1 MKVYR
6 YILSRSFA
14 SVLGVLFI
22 ITSIDLVFNFFSQLE
37 DINENYSYA
46 DALVFLLQSQPF
58 RSREFIYLCS
68 VVGLLVV
75 FLDNN
80 FLRAFNSLRQ
90 AGLKK
95 INFALL
101 AFLPIV
107 MINLASYEY
116 LVPDMTKSAFA
127 ERKAKVNQI
136 IKDEPKMIEIRKVED
151 TYQIISEDISVNFT
165 RAGDIELIAENA
177 EAFKSLNY
185 NSNLK
190 YLRSSELVAS
200 SNSAFENY
208 NLIVQ
213 TELLRRSLNFLSYF
227 FIFIIGLEILL
238 SFNKGFNTNRIL
250 IFGFGTCLL
259 YSFLE
264 TLIAD
269 SITVFGLPFYLQAF
283 PVLLIP
289 IYLYLKRF
297 VFF

>member
-46 DALVFLLQSQPF
+46 DVLVFLLQSQPF

-80 FLRAFNSLRQ
+80 FLRAFNSMRQ

-107 MINLASYEY
+107 IINLASYEY
-116 LVPDMTKSAFA
+116 LVPDLTKSAFV

-136 IKDEPKMIEIRKVED
+136 MKEEPKMVEIRKVED
-151 TYQIISEDISVNFT
+151 AYQIISEDISVNFSRT
-165 RAGDIELIAENA
+165 GDIELITENA

-200 SNSAFENY
+200 SGSAFENY

-250 IFGFGTCLL
+250 IYGFGTCLL

-283 PVLLIP
+283 PVLFIP

>member
-116 LVPDMTKSAFA
+116 LVPDLTKSAFA

-136 IKDEPKMIEIRKVED
+136 IKDEPKMVEIRKVED
-151 TYQIISEDISVNFT
+151 AYQIISEDISVNFT
-165 RAGDIELIAENA
+165 RAGDIELITENA

-213 TELLRRSLNFLSYF
+213 TELIRRSLNFLSWK
-227 FIFIIGLEILL
+227 E
-238 SFNKGFNTNRIL
+238 
-250 IFGFGTCLL
+250 
-259 YSFLE
+259 
-264 TLIAD
+264 
-269 SITVFGLPFYLQAF
+269 
-283 PVLLIP
+283 
-289 IYLYLKRF
+289 
-297 VFF
+297 

>member
-37 DINENYSYA
+37 DINENYSYV

-95 INFALL
+95 IYFALL

-136 IKDEPKMIEIRKVED
+136 IKDEPKMVEIRKVED
-151 TYQIISEDISVNFT
+151 NYQIISEDISVNFT
-165 RAGDIELIAENA
+165 RAGDIELIAENT

-283 PVLLIP
+283 PVLFIP

>member
-1 MKVYR
+1 MKITLMQMHWCFCYSLNPFAR
-6 YILSRSFA
+6 ENLYICVRLW
-14 SVLGVLFI
+14 
-22 ITSIDLVFNFFSQLE
+22 
-37 DINENYSYA
+37 
-46 DALVFLLQSQPF
+46 
-58 RSREFIYLCS
+58 
-68 VVGLLVV
+68 GLLVV

-116 LVPDMTKSAFA
+116 LVPDLTKSAFA

-136 IKDEPKMIEIRKVED
+136 IKDEPKMVEIRKVED

-283 PVLLIP
+283 PVLFIP

>member
-46 DALVFLLQSQPF
+46 DVLVFLLQSQPF
-58 RSREFIYLCS
+58 RSREFIYLGS

-80 FLRAFNSLRQ
+80 FLRAFNSMRQ

-107 MINLASYEY
+107 IINLASYEY
-116 LVPDMTKSAFA
+116 LVPDLTKSAFV

-136 IKDEPKMIEIRKVED
+136 MKEEPKMVEIRKAED
-151 TYQIISEDISVNFT
+151 AYQIISEDISVNFSRT
-165 RAGDIELIAENA
+165 GDIELITENA

-200 SNSAFENY
+200 SGSAFENY

-250 IFGFGTCLL
+250 IYGFGTCLL

-283 PVLLIP
+283 PVLFIP

>member
-116 LVPDMTKSAFA
+116 LVPDLTKSAFA

-136 IKDEPKMIEIRKVED
+136 IKDEPKMVEIRKVED

-283 PVLLIP
+283 PVLFIP

>member
-46 DALVFLLQSQPF
+46 DVLVFLLQSQPF

-80 FLRAFNSLRQ
+80 FLRAFNSMRQ

-95 INFALL
+95 INFALS

-107 MINLASYEY
+107 IINLASYEY
-116 LVPDMTKSAFA
+116 LVPDLTKSAFV

-136 IKDEPKMIEIRKVED
+136 MKEEPKMVEIRKVENA
-151 TYQIISEDISVNFT
+151 YQIISEDISVNFSRT
-165 RAGDIELIAENA
+165 GDIELITENA

-200 SNSAFENY
+200 SGSAFENY

-250 IFGFGTCLL
+250 IYGFGTCLL

-283 PVLLIP
+283 PVLFIP

>member
-116 LVPDMTKSAFA
+116 LVPDLTKSAFT

-136 IKDEPKMIEIRKVED
+136 IKDEPKMVEIRKVED
-151 TYQIISEDISVNFT
+151 AYQIISEDISVNFT

-283 PVLLIP
+283 PVLFIP

>member
-116 LVPDMTKSAFA
+116 LVPDLTKSAFA

-165 RAGDIELIAENA
+165 RAGDIELIAENT

-283 PVLLIP
+283 PVLFIP

>member
-116 LVPDMTKSAFA
+116 LVPDLTKSAFA

-136 IKDEPKMIEIRKVED
+136 IKDEPKMVEIRKVED

-165 RAGDIELIAENA
+165 RTGDIELIAENA

-283 PVLLIP
+283 PVLFIP

>member
-136 IKDEPKMIEIRKVED
+136 IKDEPKMVEIRKVED
-151 TYQIISEDISVNFT
+151 AYQIISEDISVNFT

-208 NLIVQ
+208 TQRALCKNRTHLPHRRPSIP
-213 TELLRRSLNFLSYF
+213 EARIAPSGCRAGSLLGGDRSQRGRLHSP
-227 FIFIIGLEILL
+227 
-238 SFNKGFNTNRIL
+238 SACTR
-250 IFGFGTCLL
+250 
-259 YSFLE
+259 SPHV
-264 TLIAD
+264 
-269 SITVFGLPFYLQAF
+269 SSAF
-283 PVLLIP
+283 PPPLE
-289 IYLYLKRF
+289 
-297 VFF
+297 

>member
-116 LVPDMTKSAFA
+116 LVPDLTKSAFA

-200 SNSAFENY
+200 ANSAFENY

-283 PVLLIP
+283 PVLFIP

>member
-116 LVPDMTKSAFA
+116 LVPDMTKSAFS

-136 IKDEPKMIEIRKVED
+136 IKDEPKMVEIRKVED

-165 RAGDIELIAENA
+165 RAGDIELIAENT

-283 PVLLIP
+283 PVLFIP

>member
-1 MKVYR
+1 MKAYK
-6 YILSRSFA
+6 YILFRSFA

-37 DINENYSYA
+37 DINQDYSYA
-46 DALVFLLQSQPF
+46 DALAFLLQSQPF

-101 AFLPIV
+101 AFMPIV
-107 MINLASYEY
+107 IINLASYEY
-116 LVPDMTKSAFA
+116 LVPDLTKAAFA

-136 IKDEPKMIEIRKVED
+136 IKEEPKMVEIRKVED
-151 TYQIISEDISVNFT
+151 TYQIISEDMSVSFT
-165 RAGDIELIAENA
+165 TAGNIKLITENT

-190 YLRSSELVAS
+190 YLRSSELVES
-200 SNSAFENY
+200 SNSSFENY

-250 IFGFGTCLL
+250 IFGFGACLL

-264 TLIAD
+264 ALIAD

-283 PVLLIP
+283 PVLFIP

>member
-116 LVPDMTKSAFA
+116 LVPDLTKSAFA

-136 IKDEPKMIEIRKVED
+136 MKDEPKMVEIRKVED
-151 TYQIISEDISVNFT
+151 AYQIISEDISVNFT
-165 RAGDIELIAENA
+165 RGGDIELIAENA

-283 PVLLIP
+283 PVLFIP

>member
-14 SVLGVLFI
+14 SILGVLFI

-46 DALVFLLQSQPF
+46 DVLVFLLQSQPF
-58 RSREFIYLCS
+58 RSREFIYLGS

-80 FLRAFNSLRQ
+80 FLRAFNSMRQ

-107 MINLASYEY
+107 IINLASYEY
-116 LVPDMTKSAFA
+116 LVPDLTKSAFV

-136 IKDEPKMIEIRKVED
+136 MKEEPKMVEIRKAED
-151 TYQIISEDISVNFT
+151 AYQIISEDISVNFSRT
-165 RAGDIELIAENA
+165 GDIELITENA

-200 SNSAFENY
+200 SGSAFENY

-250 IFGFGTCLL
+250 IYGFGTCLL

-283 PVLLIP
+283 PVLFIP

>member
-116 LVPDMTKSAFA
+116 LVPDLTKSAFA

-136 IKDEPKMIEIRKVED
+136 IKDEPKMVEIRKVGD
-151 TYQIISEDISVNFT
+151 AYQIISEDISVNFT
-165 RAGDIELIAENA
+165 RSGDFELIAENA

-283 PVLLIP
+283 PVLFIP

>member
-46 DALVFLLQSQPF
+46 DVLVFLLQSQPF
-58 RSREFIYLCS
+58 RSREFIYLGS

-80 FLRAFNSLRQ
+80 FLRAFNSMRQ

-107 MINLASYEY
+107 IINLASYEY
-116 LVPDMTKSAFA
+116 LVPDLTKSAFV

-136 IKDEPKMIEIRKVED
+136 MKEEPKMVEIRKVENA
-151 TYQIISEDISVNFT
+151 YQIISEDISVNFSRT
-165 RAGDIELIAENA
+165 GDIELITENA

-200 SNSAFENY
+200 SGSAFENY

-250 IFGFGTCLL
+250 IYGFGTCLL

-283 PVLLIP
+283 PVLFIP

>member
-22 ITSIDLVFNFFSQLE
+22 ITSIDLVFNYFSQLE

-136 IKDEPKMIEIRKVED
+136 IKDEPKMVEIRKVED

-165 RAGDIELIAENA
+165 RAGDIELIAENT

-283 PVLLIP
+283 PVLFIP

>member
-136 IKDEPKMIEIRKVED
+136 IKDEPKMVEIRKVED

-165 RAGDIELIAENA
+165 RAGDIELIAENT

-283 PVLLIP
+283 PVLFIP

>member
-136 IKDEPKMIEIRKVED
+136 IKDEPKMVEIRKVED

-165 RAGDIELIAENA
+165 RAGDIDLIAENT

-283 PVLLIP
+283 PVLFIP